1 VSPTDYKIEKLRCP
15 VMLEMSD
22 GEQLRGD
29 IFLRPVSRFRPDP
42 QTPVEF
48 LNEPDAYF
56 ALVSPNGIG
65 LMISKENV
73 LRVETDLPVE
83 DDSVDV
89 PRLGLEIEITLNG
102 GAICHGTVFLD
113 TPAERGRLIDFM
125 NSYQGRF
132 LVVYDTTKV
141 TLLNRRAVAHVRERR

>member
-1 VSPTDYKIEKLRCP
+1 MSPTDYKIEKLRCP

-29 IFLRPVSRFRPDP
+29 IFVRPVSRFRAEP
-42 QTPVEF
+42 QTPGEF

-56 ALVSPNGIG
+56 ALVSANGLG
-65 LMISKENV
+65 LMVSKDNV
-73 LRVETDLPVE
+73 LRVETDLPSD

-89 PRLGLEIEITLNG
+89 PRLGLEIEITLTG
-102 GAICHGTVFLD
+102 GAVCHGTVFLD
-113 TPAERGRLIDFM
+113 TPADRGRLIDYL

-132 LVVYDTTKV
+132 LVVYETTKL
-141 TLLNRRAVAHVRERR
+141 TLLNRRAVAYARERR

>member
-1 VSPTDYKIEKLRCP
+1 
-15 VMLEMSD
+15 
-22 GEQLRGD
+22 
-29 IFLRPVSRFRPDP
+29 
-42 QTPVEF
+42 
-48 LNEPDAYF
+48 
-56 ALVSPNGIG
+56 
-65 LMISKENV
+65 MISKENV

>member
-1 VSPTDYKIEKLRCP
+1 
-15 VMLEMSD
+15 MLEMSD

-29 IFLRPVSRFRPDP
+29 IFLRPMSRFRPDP
-42 QTPVEF
+42 QTPAEF

-56 ALVSPNGIG
+56 ALVSPNGLG

-73 LRVETDLPVE
+73 LRVETDLPND

-89 PRLGLEIEITLNG
+89 PRLGLEIEITLIG
-102 GAICHGTVFLD
+102 GEVCHGTVFLD
-113 TPAERGRLIDFM
+113 TPADRGRLIDYL

-132 LVVYDTTKV
+132 LVLYDTTKL
-141 TLLNRRAVAHVRERR
+141 TLLNRRAVAHARERS